1 MARQNTWVNED
12 GLRVGFGTR
21 DTING
26 DAGEVHT
33 KGLIKQ
39 IKVDVNAADLEKGGV
54 VPTSHNMQ
62 IPAEAAILSAVLTV
76 NEAFDQAVEV
86 GTKDVAGAAVDK
98 DGLIA
103 SAAHALDAVA
113 VGAGAQIETKALVD
127 LYITVEETTTAPTTG
142 RGQLV
147 VEYIINNNDDV

>member
-1 MARQNTWVNED
+1 MSRQNTWVNED

-33 KGLIKQ
+33 LGLVKQ
-39 IKVDVNAADLEKGGV
+39 IKVDVNAADLEKAGV
-54 VPTSHNMQ
+54 VPTSHNFQ
-62 IPAEAAILSAVLTV
+62 IPADAAILSAKLVV
-76 NEAFDQAVEV
+76 NEVFDQAVEV
-86 GTKDVAGAAVDK
+86 GTKDVAGVVVDK
-98 DGLIA
+98 DGLIV
-103 SAAHALDAVA
+103 SGAHADDAV
-113 VGAGAQIETKALVD
+113 VIGTGAQIETKTLVD

-147 VEYIINNNDDV
+147 VEYMINNETDV